1 MPGLYPLL
9 IIAETATYKKTP
21 PPCANLAVNL
31 VQVEVKCGLPSYVV
45 QKLPL
50 YIEGLFWL
58 IANPPVRRRKLR
70 DFPFTAAAMTG
81 LHIGPPHI
89 AAVLTGN

>member
-1 MPGLYPLL
+1 VCQFGSPSSFRYEGQD
-9 IIAETATYKKTP
+9 
-21 PPCANLAVNL
+21 NL
-31 VQVEVKCGLPSYVV
+31 VQVEVGCGLPSYVV

-50 YIEGLFWL
+50 YVEGLFWL

-89 AAVLTGN
+89 TAVLTGNKSFFWPG